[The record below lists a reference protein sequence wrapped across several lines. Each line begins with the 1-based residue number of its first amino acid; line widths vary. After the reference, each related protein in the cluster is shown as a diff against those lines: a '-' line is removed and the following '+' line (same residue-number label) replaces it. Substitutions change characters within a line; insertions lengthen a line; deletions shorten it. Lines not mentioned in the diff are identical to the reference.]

1 MPRFSEI
8 HTKMLYDNLHNLTG
22 ELTQYTLLII
32 PLCYIIKLS
41 WGPDGEMDTLS
52 FCSLDRLL
60 SRNMGVYL
68 YQIKND
74 IIKTLMHI
82 HMCTN

>member
-22 ELTQYTLLII
+22 ELTQYTLWII

-52 FCSLDRLL
+52 FCSLDRY
-60 SRNMGVYL
+60 MGVYLYL

-74 IIKTLMHI
+74 IIKTL
-82 HMCTN
+82 